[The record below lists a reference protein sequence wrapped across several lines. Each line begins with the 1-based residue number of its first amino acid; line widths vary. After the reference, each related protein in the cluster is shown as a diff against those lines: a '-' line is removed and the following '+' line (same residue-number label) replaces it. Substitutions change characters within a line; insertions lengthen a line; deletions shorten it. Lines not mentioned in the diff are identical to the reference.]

1 MLSVKSDGCYRPQ
14 PSQSRSGSEASTINE
29 SDKAQIR
36 RNADVISTTLNL
48 MRRPTVSSASK
59 LNMAR

>member
-14 PSQSRSGSEASTINE
+14 PNQSRNVNETGNINE
-29 SDKAQIR
+29 SDMAQLR
-36 RNADVISTTLNL
+36 RNADVVSTTLNL
-48 MRRPTVSSASK
+48 MSHPTISSVNR

>member
-14 PSQSRSGSEASTINE
+14 PNQSRNVNETGNISE
-29 SDKAQIR
+29 SDMAQLR
-36 RNADVISTTLNL
+36 RNADVVSTTLNL